1 MNPSRMIELAGR
13 AREASRSLR
22 TMRSRDKNVALL
34 AMAEALREH
43 RHSIETANEHDRRA
57 DLPAPKKERLR
68 VDVDAIAESLEAIA
82 RLPDPIGRTELREPQ
97 GEFELKRRRIPLGV
111 ILMIFESRP
120 NVTPEAGAL
129 CLKSGNA
136 AILKGGSEARH
147 TNEAMMRAMKGTFP
161 EGAIQL
167 VSGGHDEIG
176 ELLGLE
182 ELIDLVIPR
191 GGEGLIRAVA
201 AQSKIPVLKHYRGN
215 CHVYVDA
222 AADLDMA
229 YRVVENAKCQ
239 RPATCNAAEKVL
251 IHQDVAEPFV
261 PRLADL
267 GVELRG
273 DETARGLLDMKLAT
287 EEDWPEE
294 YLDLVL
300 GVKVVASL
308 DDAIDHIEHYGSHHT
323 DAIITEDRAAAERFL
338 EEVDSAT
345 VLWNASTRLADG
357 GIFGLGAEVGISTDK
372 LHARGPMGLEE
383 LTTYK
388 WVVEGQGNLR
398 Q

>member
-1 MNPSRMIELAGR
+1 MTMTQLAQN
-13 AREASRSLR
+13 ARKAARSLR
-22 TMRSRDKNVALL
+22 TMSTVPKNEALF
-34 AMAEALREH
+34 AMATALREH
-43 RHSIETANEHDRRA
+43 RHDIEAANEEDRKR
-57 DLPAPKKERLR
+57 DLPAAKKERLR
-68 VDVDAIAESLEAIA
+68 VDVDAIAESLDAIA
-82 RLPDPIGRTELREPQ
+82 KLPDPVGRTETREPA
-97 GEFELKRRRIPLGV
+97 GEFQLKRQRVPLGV

-136 AILKGGSEARH
+136 VILKGGSEARH
-147 TNEAMMRAMKGTFP
+147 TNEAMMRAMEGTFP
-161 EGAIQL
+161 DGAIQL

-251 IHQDVAEPFV
+251 IHRDIAEQFV

-273 DETARGLLDMKLAT
+273 DEAARGLLDMKLAT

-308 DDAIDHIEHYGSHHT
+308 DDAIDHIEHYGSRHT

-338 EEVDSAT
+338 GEVDSAT

>member
-1 MNPSRMIELAGR
+1 MTMTQLAQS
-13 AREASRSLR
+13 AREAARSLR
-22 TMRSRDKNVALL
+22 TMSTAKKNEALL
-34 AMAEALREH
+34 RMATALREH
-43 RHSIETANEHDRRA
+43 RQDIEAANEEDRKA
-57 DLPAPKKERLR
+57 DLPAAKKERLR
-68 VDVDAIAESLEAIA
+68 VDVDAVAESLDAIA
-82 RLPDPIGRTELREPQ
+82 KLPDPVGRTQTREPA
-97 GEFELKRRRIPLGV
+97 GEFQLKRQWVPLGV

-136 AILKGGSEARH
+136 AILKGGSEARL
-147 TNEAMMRAMKGTFP
+147 TNEAMMRAMDGTFP
-161 EGAIQL
+161 AGAIQL
-167 VSGGHDEIG
+167 VSGGHDKIS
-176 ELLGLE
+176 ELLGLD

-191 GGEGLIRAVA
+191 GGERLIRAVA

-251 IHQDVAEPFV
+251 IHRDIAEQFV

-273 DETARGLLDMKLAT
+273 DEAARGLLDMKLAT
-287 EEDWPEE
+287 EQDCPEE

-388 WVVEGQGNLR
+388 WVVEGQGN
-398 Q
+398 

>member
-1 MNPSRMIELAGR
+1 MTMTQLAQN
-13 AREASRSLR
+13 ARKAARSLR
-22 TMRSRDKNVALL
+22 TMSTVPKNEALF
-34 AMAEALREH
+34 AMATALREH
-43 RHSIETANEHDRRA
+43 RHDIEAANEEDRKR
-57 DLPAPKKERLR
+57 DLPAAKKERLR
-68 VDVDAIAESLEAIA
+68 VDVDAIAESLDAIA
-82 RLPDPIGRTELREPQ
+82 KLPDPVGRTETREPA
-97 GEFELKRRRIPLGV
+97 GEFQLKRQRVPLGV

-147 TNEAMMRAMKGTFP
+147 TNEALMRAMEGTFP
-161 EGAIQL
+161 DGAIQL

-251 IHQDVAEPFV
+251 IHRDIAEQFV

-273 DETARGLLDMKLAT
+273 DEAARGLLDMKLAT

-308 DDAIDHIEHYGSHHT
+308 DDAIDHIEHYGSRHT

-357 GIFGLGAEVGISTDK
+357 GIFGLGAEVGISTGK

>member
-1 MNPSRMIELAGR
+1 MTMTQLAQN
-13 AREASRSLR
+13 ARKAARSLR
-22 TMRSRDKNVALL
+22 TMSTVPKNEALF
-34 AMAEALREH
+34 AMATALREH
-43 RHSIETANEHDRRA
+43 RHDIEAANEEDRKR
-57 DLPAPKKERLR
+57 DLPAAKKERLR
-68 VDVDAIAESLEAIA
+68 VDVDAIAESLDAIA
-82 RLPDPIGRTELREPQ
+82 KLPDPVGRTETREPA
-97 GEFELKRRRIPLGV
+97 GEFQLKRQRVPLGV

-147 TNEAMMRAMKGTFP
+147 TNEALMRAMEGTFP
-161 EGAIQL
+161 DGAIQL

-251 IHQDVAEPFV
+251 IHRDIAEQFV

-273 DETARGLLDMKLAT
+273 DEAARGLLDMKLAT

-308 DDAIDHIEHYGSHHT
+308 DDAIDHIEHYGSRHT
-323 DAIITEDRAAAERFL
+323 DAIITEDRAAAELFL

-388 WVVEGQGNLR
+388 WVVEGQGDLR

>member
-1 MNPSRMIELAGR
+1 MTMTQLAQS
-13 AREASRSLR
+13 AREAARSLR
-22 TMRSRDKNVALL
+22 TMSTAKKNETLL
-34 AMAEALREH
+34 RMATALREH
-43 RHSIETANEHDRRA
+43 RQDIEAANEEDRKA
-57 DLPAPKKERLR
+57 DLPAAKKERLR
-68 VDVDAIAESLEAIA
+68 VDVDAVAESLDAIA
-82 RLPDPIGRTELREPQ
+82 RLPDPVGRTETREPA
-97 GEFELKRRRIPLGV
+97 GEFQLKRQRVPLGV

-136 AILKGGSEARH
+136 AILKGGSEARL
-147 TNEAMMRAMKGTFP
+147 TNEAMMRAMDGTFP
-161 EGAIQL
+161 AGAIQL
-167 VSGGHDEIG
+167 VSGGHEAIG
-176 ELLGLE
+176 ELLGLD

-222 AADLDMA
+222 AADLHMA

-251 IHQDVAEPFV
+251 IHRDIAEQFV

-273 DETARGLLDMKLAT
+273 DEAARGLLDMKLAT
-287 EEDWPEE
+287 EQDWPEE

>member
-1 MNPSRMIELAGR
+1 MTMTQLAQN
-13 AREASRSLR
+13 ARKAARSLR
-22 TMRSRDKNVALL
+22 TMSTVPKNEALF
-34 AMAEALREH
+34 AMATALREH
-43 RHSIETANEHDRRA
+43 RHDIEAANEEDRKR
-57 DLPAPKKERLR
+57 DLPAAKKERLR
-68 VDVDAIAESLEAIA
+68 VDVDAIAESLDAIA
-82 RLPDPIGRTELREPQ
+82 KLPDPVGRTETREPA
-97 GEFELKRRRIPLGV
+97 GEFQLKRQRVPLGV

-147 TNEAMMRAMKGTFP
+147 TNEALMRAMEGTFP
-161 EGAIQL
+161 DGAIQL

-222 AADLDMA
+222 AANLDMA

-251 IHQDVAEPFV
+251 IHRDIAEQFV

-273 DETARGLLDMKLAT
+273 DEAARGLLDMKLAT
-287 EEDWPEE
+287 EDDWPEE

-308 DDAIDHIEHYGSHHT
+308 DDAIDHIEHYGSRHT

-357 GIFGLGAEVGISTDK
+357 GIFGLGAEVGISTGK

>member
-1 MNPSRMIELAGR
+1 MTMTQLAQN
-13 AREASRSLR
+13 ARKAARSLR
-22 TMRSRDKNVALL
+22 TMSTVPKNEALF
-34 AMAEALREH
+34 AMATALREH
-43 RHSIETANEHDRRA
+43 RHDIEAANEEDRKR
-57 DLPAPKKERLR
+57 DLPAAKKERLR
-68 VDVDAIAESLEAIA
+68 VDVDAIAESLDAIA
-82 RLPDPIGRTELREPQ
+82 KLPDPVGRTETREPA
-97 GEFELKRRRIPLGV
+97 GEFQLKRQRVPLGV

-136 AILKGGSEARH
+136 VILKGGSEARH
-147 TNEAMMRAMKGTFP
+147 TNEAMMRAMEGTFP
-161 EGAIQL
+161 DGAIQL

-251 IHQDVAEPFV
+251 IHRDIAEQFV

-273 DETARGLLDMKLAT
+273 DEAARGLLDMKLAT

-308 DDAIDHIEHYGSHHT
+308 DDAIDHIEHYGSRHT

-357 GIFGLGAEVGISTDK
+357 GIFGLGAEVGISTGK